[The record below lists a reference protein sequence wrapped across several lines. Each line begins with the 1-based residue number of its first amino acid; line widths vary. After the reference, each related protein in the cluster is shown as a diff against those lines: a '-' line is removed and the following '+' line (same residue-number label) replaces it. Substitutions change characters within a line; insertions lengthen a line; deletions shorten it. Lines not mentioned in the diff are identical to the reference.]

1 MGVKNLPQ
9 DQLHIQNCVS
19 FCDEVEALIATSNK
33 KADERDEFS
42 LANGNKQK
50 TPRLGYVQAVL
61 IIAERR
67 RIEPEYAAS
76 YLNPQIKQKL
86 QDEWEINHML
96 QKSARL
102 PFAE

>member
-19 FCDEVEALIATSNK
+19 FCDEVEALITESNK
-33 KADERDEFS
+33 KADERDEYAAAS
-42 LANGNKQK
+42 GNKQK

-61 IIAERR
+61 AIAEKR

-76 YLNPQIKQKL
+76 YLNPSIKQKL
-86 QDEWEINHML
+86 QLEWESNHMI
-96 QKSARL
+96 QKSAKL
-102 PFAE
+102 PFA